1 MLNAA
6 EQDHWLRVARRYA
19 SPGIDAADV
28 LQEACIAA
36 MKARRTDLST
46 PQNQRYFRGII
57 RKTAWAMRRAEVRRQ
72 RHERSQP
79 DPTVTSAEVES
90 TAAPDLSSLPTS
102 LQAVANLVM
111 ANLDRDELRA
121 ALSISDDALRRRL
134 SDLRRHLEADPFARE
149 RLLATTASRAQLAP
163 EDVGLVRQALLI
175 WLKTRASE
183 AVGTTDPDGHL
194 IAVARKSANPLTN
207 PHPPATEK

>member
-6 EQDHWLRVARRYA
+6 EQDHWLGIARRYTR
-19 SPGIDAADV
+19 PGIEPADV
-28 LQEACIAA
+28 LQEACLAA

-72 RHERSQP
+72 RHERSQS
-79 DPTVTSAEVES
+79 DPVSVTSGIES
-90 TAAPDLSSLPTS
+90 APAPDLSSLPTS

-111 ANLDRDELRA
+111 ANLDRDELRS

-134 SDLRRHLEADPFARE
+134 ADLRRHLEADPFARE
-149 RLLATTASRAQLAP
+149 QIRAAVESRAQLAP
-163 EDVGLVRQALLI
+163 EEVGLIRQALVI
-175 WLKTRASE
+175 WLKTRSGSAL
-183 AVGTTDPDGHL
+183 GTVDPDGHL
-194 IAVARKSANPLTN
+194 IAVAGKSATPLTN
-207 PHPPATEK
+207 PHPPATDK